1 MTPTSIDPGPTP
13 ASPKRL
19 AAAVAA
25 AIALATFVLLAAVL
39 PAEYGRDPI
48 GTGKALGL
56 LDLYEAKAEQDTV
69 PPPPVAEGTPRP
81 RTYKIDSS
89 QLALGPGQA
98 FEYKYRLER
107 GASMVYAWST
117 EVPVKVEFHG
127 EPDDHMQKVV
137 SYEKSQTDHG
147 AGALTAAFTG
157 IHGWYWENLGDRP
170 LTIAIRSAG
179 FFTAANEMRP
189 KFDPVKHKT
198 RIEYIPHDL
207 SDPHD

>member
-1 MTPTSIDPGPTP
+1 MTPTPIEPGPPP

-19 AAAVAA
+19 AVAA
-25 AIALATFVLLAAVL
+25 AAASGLAALVLVVAVL
-39 PAEYGRDPI
+39 PAEYGKDPI

-56 LDLYEAKAEQDTV
+56 LALYEAKAEEDTPA
-69 PPPPVAEGTPRP
+69 PPAAEGTPRP
-81 RTYKIDSS
+81 RSYKIDSS

-98 FEYKYRLER
+98 FEYKYRLEQ

-170 LTIAIRSAG
+170 LTVTIHSAG
-179 FFTAANEMRP
+179 FFTAAVELRS
-189 KFDPVKHKT
+189 KFDPVKHKS
-198 RIEYIPHDL
+198 RIEHIPHDL
-207 SDPHD
+207 SDPHE